1 MDLLPSARSTRF
13 KYWCALNSEPSPE
26 RTIGLGRVWAAV
38 GVLLLVSSDFSLS
51 DLQRKYALFSACA
64 YLAYSLLAL
73 LLLRKHRTWPN
84 TTRLTLHCV
93 DVFVAASVA
102 LLVRKSEAALFLLL
116 LFVLVASAQRW
127 GPSRMLWTA
136 GTVVVL
142 LIAELLLIPS
152 VAPHANFPDA
162 IRPGAGYVLLAGFFL
177 FATGTLWQLTKTD
190 AAERWE
196 SSARAAQRVRAI
208 VSRTLHDGAIQCL
221 FTVEFRLEK
230 LRRGSTGMSC
240 EMSEELGEL
249 QRLVRRSEAE
259 LREIVEQGRP
269 ADLGPKSF
277 VQYLAD
283 LTAEFQQDT
292 GISARFV
299 SADRH
304 ISPSPAV
311 AGEVVRIVEEAL
323 LNVKKH
329 SGARNVSI
337 ELGAA
342 QGRWKLL
349 IDDDGQ
355 GFDFS
360 GRLCMLDLETKDRGP
375 YVIRERVSTLGGE
388 LEVESIPGRG
398 ARLEIAFPKDALG

>member
-13 KYWCALNSEPSPE
+13 RYWSSLNSEPSPE
-26 RTIGLGRVWAAV
+26 RTISVGRVWAAV
-38 GVLLLVSSDFSLS
+38 GVLVLVGAELPAS
-51 DLQRKYALFSACA
+51 DLQRNHALVSALA
-64 YLAYSLLAL
+64 YFAYSLTAL
-73 LLLRKHRTWPN
+73 FLLRKHRTWPN
-84 TTRLTLHCV
+84 TTRLTLHCLDILSV
-93 DVFVAASVA
+93 ASVA
-102 LLVRKSEAALFLLL
+102 FLVRKSEAAIFLLV

-127 GPSRMLWTA
+127 GPNRALWTA

-142 LIAELLLIPS
+142 LIAELLLVSTP
-152 VAPHANFPDA
+152 PHFNLQNA
-162 IRPGAGYVLLAGFFL
+162 IRPGAGYLSLAGFFL
-177 FATGTLWQLTKTD
+177 FAAGTLWQLTRTD

-196 SSARAAQRVRAI
+196 SSARAAQRVRAQ
-208 VSRTLHDGAIQCL
+208 VSRELHNGAIQCL

-230 LRRGSTGMSC
+230 LRRSSPGMSC
-240 EMSEELGEL
+240 ELSEELGEL

-259 LREIVEQGRP
+259 LRELVEQGRP
-269 ADLGPKSF
+269 PDLGPKSF
-277 VQYLAD
+277 VEYMAD

-292 GISARFV
+292 GILARFV
-299 SADRH
+299 SDDRH

-311 AGEVVRIVEEAL
+311 AGEIVRIVQEAL
-323 LNVKKH
+323 LNIKKH

-337 ELGAA
+337 EMGPA

-355 GFDFS
+355 GFDFT
-360 GRLCMLDLETKDRGP
+360 GRLCMLELEAKDRGP

>member
-13 KYWCALNSEPSPE
+13 RYWSSLNSEPSPE
-26 RTIGLGRVWAAV
+26 RTIAVGRVWAAA
-38 GVLLLVSSDFSLS
+38 GVLVLVFTEFPPSN
-51 DLQRKYALFSACA
+51 LQRNQGVVSAVA
-64 YLAYSLLAL
+64 YIAYSLVL
-73 LLLRKHRTWPN
+73 LFLLRKHRTWPDS
-84 TTRLTLHCV
+84 TRLTLHCL
-93 DVFVAASVA
+93 DILSAASVA
-102 LLVRKSEAALFLLL
+102 FLVRKSEAAVFLLL

-127 GPSRMLWTA
+127 GPSRVLWTA
-136 GTVVVL
+136 GAVVVL
-142 LIAELLLIPS
+142 LFAELLLISSTPR
-152 VAPHANFPDA
+152 VNFQNA
-162 IRPGAGYVLLAGFFL
+162 IRPGAGYLSLAGFFL
-177 FATGTLWQLTKTD
+177 FAAGTLWQLTKTD

-196 SSARAAQRVRAI
+196 SSARAAQRVRAQ
-208 VSRTLHDGAIQCL
+208 VSRELHNGAIQCL

-230 LRRGSTGMSC
+230 LRRSSPGMSC
-240 EMSEELGEL
+240 DLSEELGEL

-259 LREIVEQGRP
+259 LRELVEQGRP
-269 ADLGPKSF
+269 PDLGPKSF
-277 VQYLAD
+277 VEYMAD

-292 GISARFV
+292 GILARFV
-299 SADRH
+299 SDDRH

-311 AGEVVRIVEEAL
+311 AGEVVRIVQEAL
-323 LNVKKH
+323 LNIKKH

-355 GFDFS
+355 GFDFT
-360 GRLCMLDLETKDRGP
+360 GRLCMLELEAKDRGP

>member
-13 KYWCALNSEPSPE
+13 RYWSSLNSEPSPE
-26 RTIGLGRVWAAV
+26 RTIAVGRVWAAA
-38 GVLLLVSSDFSLS
+38 GVLVLVCTELPSSN
-51 DLQRKYALFSACA
+51 LQRNQGVISSGA
-64 YLAYSLLAL
+64 YIAYSLVL
-73 LLLRKHRTWPN
+73 LFLLRKHRTWPN
-84 TTRLTLHCV
+84 STRLTLHCL
-93 DVFVAASVA
+93 DVLSTASVA
-102 LLVRKSEAALFLLL
+102 FLVRKSEAAIFLLL

-127 GPSRMLWTA
+127 GPSRVLWTA
-136 GTVVVL
+136 GAVVVL
-142 LIAELLLIPS
+142 LIADLLLIS
-152 VAPHANFPDA
+152 STPHVNFQNA
-162 IRPGAGYVLLAGFFL
+162 IRPGAGYLSSAGFFL
-177 FATGTLWQLTKTD
+177 FAAGTLWQLTKTD

-196 SSARAAQRVRAI
+196 SSARAAQRVRAQ
-208 VSRTLHDGAIQCL
+208 VSRELHNGAIQCL

-230 LRRGSTGMSC
+230 LRRSSPGMSC
-240 EMSEELGEL
+240 DLSEELAEL

-259 LREIVEQGRP
+259 LRELVEQGRP
-269 ADLGPKSF
+269 PDLGPKSF
-277 VQYLAD
+277 VEYMAD

-292 GISARFV
+292 GILARFV
-299 SADRH
+299 SDDRH

-311 AGEVVRIVEEAL
+311 AGELVRIVQEAL
-323 LNVKKH
+323 LNIKKH

-355 GFDFS
+355 GFDFT
-360 GRLCMLDLETKDRGP
+360 GRLCMLELEAKDRGP

>member
-13 KYWCALNSEPSPE
+13 RYWSSLNSEPSPE
-26 RTIGLGRVWAAV
+26 RTIAVGRVWAAA
-38 GVLLLVSSDFSLS
+38 GVLVLVCTELPSSNLPQNQGLVS
-51 DLQRKYALFSACA
+51 AVA
-64 YLAYSLLAL
+64 YIAYSLVL
-73 LLLRKHRTWPN
+73 LFLLRKHRTWPN
-84 TTRLTLHCV
+84 STRLTLHYL
-93 DVFVAASVA
+93 DVLSAASVA
-102 LLVRKSEAALFLLL
+102 FLVRKSEAAIFLLL

-127 GPSRMLWTA
+127 GPSRVLWTA
-136 GTVVVL
+136 GAVVVL
-142 LIAELLLIPS
+142 LIAELLLVPS
-152 VAPHANFPDA
+152 TPRVNFQNA
-162 IRPGAGYVLLAGFFL
+162 IRPGVGYLSLAGFFL
-177 FATGTLWQLTKTD
+177 FAAGTLWQLTKTD

-196 SSARAAQRVRAI
+196 SSARAAQSVRAQ
-208 VSRTLHDGAIQCL
+208 VSRELHNGAIQCL

-230 LRRGSTGMSC
+230 LRRSSPGMSC
-240 EMSEELGEL
+240 ELSEELGEL

-259 LREIVEQGRP
+259 LRELVEQGRP
-269 ADLGPKSF
+269 PDLGPKSF
-277 VQYLAD
+277 VEYMAD

-292 GISARFV
+292 GILARFV
-299 SADRH
+299 SVDRH

-311 AGEVVRIVEEAL
+311 AGELVRIVQEAL
-323 LNVKKH
+323 LNIKKH

-337 ELGAA
+337 ELSPA

-355 GFDFS
+355 GFDFT
-360 GRLCMLDLETKDRGP
+360 GRLCMLELETKDRGP

>member
-13 KYWCALNSEPSPE
+13 RYWSSLNSEPSPE
-26 RTIGLGRVWAAV
+26 RTIGVGRVWAAT
-38 GVLLLVSSDFSLS
+38 GVLVLVCTELPSSDLHGNH
-51 DLQRKYALFSACA
+51 ALVFALA
-64 YLAYSLLAL
+64 YIAYSLVAL
-73 LLLRKHRTWPN
+73 FLLRKHRTWPN
-84 TTRLTLHCV
+84 TTRLSLHCL
-93 DVFVAASVA
+93 DVLSTASAAF
-102 LLVRKSEAALFLLL
+102 LVRKSEAAVFLLL

-127 GPSRMLWTA
+127 GPSRVLWTA
-136 GTVVVL
+136 GAVVVL

-152 VAPHANFPDA
+152 TPRVNFQNA
-162 IRPGAGYVLLAGFFL
+162 IRPGVGYLSLAGFFL
-177 FATGTLWQLTKTD
+177 FAAGTLWQLTKTD

-196 SSARAAQRVRAI
+196 SSARAAQRVRAQ
-208 VSRTLHDGAIQCL
+208 VSRELHNGAIQCL

-230 LRRGSTGMSC
+230 LRRSSPGMSC
-240 EMSEELGEL
+240 EVSEELGEL

-259 LREIVEQGRP
+259 LRELVEQGRP
-269 ADLGPKSF
+269 PDFGPKSF
-277 VQYLAD
+277 VEYMAD

-299 SADRH
+299 SVDRH

-311 AGEVVRIVEEAL
+311 AGELVRIVQEAL
-323 LNVKKH
+323 LNIKKH

-337 ELGAA
+337 ELGPA

-355 GFDFS
+355 GFDFT
-360 GRLCMLDLETKDRGP
+360 GRLCMLELEAKDRGP

>member
-13 KYWCALNSEPSPE
+13 RYWSSLNSEPSPE
-26 RTIGLGRVWAAV
+26 RTIAVGRVWAAA
-38 GVLLLVSSDFSLS
+38 GVLVLVFTEFPPSN
-51 DLQRKYALFSACA
+51 LQRNQGVISAVA
-64 YLAYSLLAL
+64 YIAYSLVL
-73 LLLRKHRTWPN
+73 LFLLRKHRTWPDS
-84 TTRLTLHCV
+84 TRLTLHCL
-93 DVFVAASVA
+93 DILSAASVA
-102 LLVRKSEAALFLLL
+102 FLVRKSEAAVFLLL

-127 GPSRMLWTA
+127 GPSRVLWTA
-136 GTVVVL
+136 GAVVVL
-142 LIAELLLIPS
+142 LFAELLLISSTPR
-152 VAPHANFPDA
+152 VNFQNA
-162 IRPGAGYVLLAGFFL
+162 IRPGAGYLSLAGFFL
-177 FATGTLWQLTKTD
+177 FAAGTLWQLTKTD

-196 SSARAAQRVRAI
+196 SSARAAQRVRAQ
-208 VSRTLHDGAIQCL
+208 VSRELHNGAIQCL

-230 LRRGSTGMSC
+230 LRRSSPGMSC
-240 EMSEELGEL
+240 DLSEELGEL

-259 LREIVEQGRP
+259 LRELVEQGRP
-269 ADLGPKSF
+269 PDLGPKSF
-277 VQYLAD
+277 VEYMAD

-292 GISARFV
+292 GILARFV
-299 SADRH
+299 SDDRH

-311 AGEVVRIVEEAL
+311 AGEVVRIVQEAL
-323 LNVKKH
+323 LNIKKH

-355 GFDFS
+355 GFDFT
-360 GRLCMLDLETKDRGP
+360 GRLCMLELEAKDRGP